1 MVLNMQNC
9 EHDKTCKNGEY
20 LDINSCTYKELIF
33 DKLVRKCEDEIVS
46 ESETKL
52 IIKRVT
58 YEKGNCLYHTNSLV
72 IGCLFL
78 LAAITIVT
86 DTIQNID

>member
-33 DKLVRKCEDEIVS
+33 DKLVRKCQDKIVS
-46 ESETKL
+46 E
-52 IIKRVT
+52 
-58 YEKGNCLYHTNSLV
+58 
-72 IGCLFL
+72 
-78 LAAITIVT
+78 
-86 DTIQNID
+86 

>member
-33 DKLVRKCEDEIVS
+33 DKFVRQYQDKIVS
-46 ESETKL
+46 E
-52 IIKRVT
+52 
-58 YEKGNCLYHTNSLV
+58 
-72 IGCLFL
+72 
-78 LAAITIVT
+78 
-86 DTIQNID
+86 